1 MRGVKEMAK
10 RRGNKE
16 GSIHQRD
23 NGTWRAQ
30 VTVDG
35 RRLSFSSKTRHE
47 VQVWLKKTT
56 VEIDE
61 GMTYESTKLTFNEYL
76 NGWLSSKK
84 SFLQP
89 ATWTHYNQLSK
100 KYIIPAIGS
109 TKIRSLTPWLIQDLY
124 DRLLASGVGT
134 QTVIKIHTVLQSALN
149 HAAKTGIMSSN
160 PASTVIPPKVPF
172 REMETFNESQV
183 SSMLIAAKGNR
194 FQALYQLAVT
204 TGMRQMELLG
214 LKWSD
219 IDWSRQ
225 TLRVERQLV
234 RPDGEGIKFS
244 HPKTNYGRWEIALG
258 SQTIEVLRDHYER
271 QQTEINVAG
280 DNWIEQGLVFTNSFR
295 GPLHPRNLLRDFK
308 KFLKNASL
316 PLIRFHDLRHTA
328 ASLMLNHGIPLI
340 IASRRLGHARASITL
355 DMYGHMIPNMQV
367 EAAEKLDELVTPIEL
382 HPIAPELHQEH
393 TYAQSATINTP
404 TGGHL

>member
-1 MRGVKEMAK
+1 MVK

-30 VTVDG
+30 VTIDG

-47 VQVWLKKTT
+47 SQVWLKKTT

-61 GMTYESTKLTFNEYL
+61 GMTYASTKLTFNEYI

-84 SFLQP
+84 SSLRP
-89 ATWTHYNQLSK
+89 ATWMHYNQLSQ
-100 KYIIPAIGS
+100 KYIIPSIGS
-109 TKIRSLTPWLIQDLY
+109 TKIRNLKPGKIQDLY
-124 DRLLASGVGT
+124 NDLTSNGVGT
-134 QTVIKIHTVLQSALN
+134 QTVIKIHTVLHSTLS
-149 HAAKTGIMSSN
+149 HAVKTGVLSSN
-160 PASTVIPPKVPF
+160 PSSAAIPPKEPF
-172 REMETFNESQV
+172 KEMKTFNVNQII
-183 SSMLIAAKGNR
+183 SMLIAAIGNR
-194 FQALYQLAVT
+194 FHALFQLAVT

-214 LKWSD
+214 LKWTDLS
-219 IDWSRQ
+219 WTKQ
-225 TLRVERQLV
+225 TLRVERQLS

-244 HPKTNYGRWEIALG
+244 HPKTKYGRREIALG
-258 SQTIEVLRDHYER
+258 LQTIEVLRDHYER
-271 QQTEINVAG
+271 QQTEIIAAG
-280 DNWIEQGLVFTNSFR
+280 DNWIDHGLVFTNSFG
-295 GPLHPRNLLRDFK
+295 GPIHPRNLLRDFK
-308 KFLKNASL
+308 KFLKNAGL
-316 PLIRFHDLRHTA
+316 PVIRFHDLRHTS

-340 IASRRLGHARASITL
+340 VASRRLGHARPSITL
-355 DMYGHMIPNMQV
+355 DMYGHMIPNMQI

-393 TYAQSATINTP
+393 TYTHSETTNTP

>member
-1 MRGVKEMAK
+1 MAK
-10 RRGNKE
+10 RRGNLE
-16 GSIHQRD
+16 GTIHQRK
-23 NGTWRAQ
+23 NGSWRAQ
-30 VTVDG
+30 VTIDG
-35 RRLSFSSKTRHE
+35 RRLSYSAKTRLY
-47 VQVWLKKTT
+47 VQEWLKKTIQ
-56 VEIDE
+56 EIDN
-61 GMTYESTKLTFNEYL
+61 GMTYSSTKININKFISNWLT
-76 NGWLSSKK
+76 SKRT
-84 SFLQP
+84 SLQP
-89 ATWTHYNQLSK
+89 ATWTHYNQLSQ

-109 TKIRSLTPWLIQDLY
+109 TKIRSLTPRLIQDLY
-124 DRLLASGVGT
+124 DRLLANGVGI
-134 QTVIKIHTVLQSALN
+134 QTVVKIHTVLHSALN
-149 HAAKTGIMSSN
+149 HAAKTGIISSN
-160 PASTVIPPKVPF
+160 PASNVIPPKVPF

-183 SSMLIAAKGNR
+183 TSMLIAAKGNR

-225 TLRVERQLV
+225 TLRVERQLI

-244 HPKTNYGRWEIALG
+244 HPKTKYGRREIALG
-258 SQTIEVLRDHYER
+258 PQTIDVLRDHFQR
-271 QQTEINVAG
+271 QLIEKDIASE
-280 DNWIEQGLVFTNSFR
+280 NWIEQGLVFTNSFG

-308 KFLKNASL
+308 TFLKNVGL
-316 PLIRFHDLRHTA
+316 PMIRFHDLRHTA

-340 IASRRLGHARASITL
+340 IASRRLGHARPSITL

-393 TYAQSATINTP
+393 TYTQSATINTP